1 MDLTIYSNISN
12 IFLNEAIHMEI
23 LKIYTTL
30 TKNKVL
36 LLFEEIMLEQ
46 Y

>member
-12 IFLNEAIHMEI
+12 IFLNEVTHMEI
-23 LKIYTTL
+23 IKIYTAL
-30 TKNKVL
+30 IKNKVL
-36 LLFEEIMLEQ
+36 LLFEEIILEQ